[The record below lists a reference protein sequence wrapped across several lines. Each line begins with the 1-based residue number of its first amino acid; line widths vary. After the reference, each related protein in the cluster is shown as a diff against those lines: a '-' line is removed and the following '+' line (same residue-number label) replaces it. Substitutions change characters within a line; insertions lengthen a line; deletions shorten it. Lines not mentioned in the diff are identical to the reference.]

1 MTQLRKFTPYEQTQL
16 GRYGHIP
23 SGGDPFQLPETDTTP
38 VEYLTGKA
46 EFCGLV
52 LNVSPEVLIP
62 RLETEELVERA
73 IEFITA
79 ALALKTTELPLQ
91 LLDVGTG
98 CGAVPCAL
106 AARFSPEQLTLTGSE
121 VSATALE
128 VARQNDPAG
137 RVTWLESDVLDQVPN
152 LGYTLITAN
161 LPYIPSERIPY
172 LDASVSA
179 HEPHVA
185 LDGGS
190 DGLQLIRKLLNQ
202 APSFLVPQGKVIL
215 EVDYTHTITD
225 FSLESADWKL
235 EFSRDSFDRQ
245 RFIELVCT

>member
-106 AARFSPEQLTLTGSE
+106 AARF
-121 VSATALE
+121 
-128 VARQNDPAG
+128 
-137 RVTWLESDVLDQVPN
+137 
-152 LGYTLITAN
+152 
-161 LPYIPSERIPY
+161 
-172 LDASVSA
+172 
-179 HEPHVA
+179 
-185 LDGGS
+185 
-190 DGLQLIRKLLNQ
+190 
-202 APSFLVPQGKVIL
+202 
-215 EVDYTHTITD
+215 
-225 FSLESADWKL
+225 
-235 EFSRDSFDRQ
+235 
-245 RFIELVCT
+245 